1 MKSIR
6 LHAWSWLLLPAAL
19 ATSAACGSDDAPG
32 ASAGAGAGGEGGGSA
47 GTAASG
53 AGASG
58 SAGADVGV
66 GSAGTSGSGATAG
79 SGGANS
85 SGGTGG
91 AGAGAGGSVKP
102 VYGHFGEAKETYTLP
117 TQDAGEGYLTIS
129 VTDVQ
134 AKYPTVKWDSLD
146 RLYLPAGKYR
156 NILLGNLPKRTADHP
171 LVITNLGGQVVVGA
185 RGAGHGISLSGGQNW
200 VLTGR
205 NDPTSKTGDP
215 SFVGHA
221 EGAYA
226 HSQGTYGILVDD
238 QFTTEGLT
246 GLSIGNYATDFEIE
260 FVEIRNVDFA
270 GISAKTDDKGD
281 ATMSNVKLH
290 DVYIHDTGSE
300 GIYFGSTQKQPQHT
314 FVNLSIHDNRFV
326 RTGTEALQTG
336 QLADGCEIHHN
347 VLGPGAV
354 RWRSAFAQ
362 YQDGNI
368 QFGQRTG
375 SSTFHHNIVVGTG
388 DLFVEFFPTVV
399 ASDAHG
405 ANDTVTF
412 SDNYFADTSQ
422 SGVYTHAEENEVT
435 VRFERNFFRGF
446 VGNYQEVYPDAA
458 KPIGVFGVGANTKN
472 PHFLVDNVF
481 DVDLPFVKY
490 TFPSV
495 TQTNNVQKAVAPI
508 AFRDFM
514 HPELDGNVRKLEWW
528 TDKAT
533 LAKGQPAVTYPAGF
547 FVVHKGKLYRAIKP
561 NTGKIPPTN
570 PDSWEAL
577 PDPAD
582 DVRLVAGSGYD
593 TIGLTAP

>member
-1 MKSIR
+1 MRPSR
-6 LHAWSWLLLPAAL
+6 RSAWPWLCFPTLLVCAV
-19 ATSAACGSDDAPG
+19 ACGGDDDAPPG
-32 ASAGAGAGGEGGGSA
+32 SANTAGAAGAA
-47 GTAASG
+47 GTTG
-53 AGASG
+53 GL
-58 SAGADVGV
+58 
-66 GSAGTSGSGATAG
+66 AG
-79 SGGANS
+79 SGNAGTTALGDAGT
-85 SGGTGG
+85 GGTGG
-91 AGAGAGGSVKP
+91 APPAGGSAGAPPAGGSAGASGGSTEP

-129 VTDVQ
+129 VTDVR

-215 SFVGHA
+215 GFVGHA

-290 DVYIHDTGSE
+290 DVYVHDTGSE

-375 SSTFHHNIVVGTG
+375 SSAFHHNIVVGTG

-582 DVRLVAGSGYD
+582 DVRLVPGQGYVG
-593 TIGLTAP
+593 IGLTAP